1 MQMEKQWVSR
11 RTSSRSR
18 VFNMFYVTVVLVVIG
33 QLVSA
38 DLNQQL
44 ALSAASSDF
53 SQKLYQKISVRE
65 FNSVYSPYSIHSA
78 LTMASLGARGNT
90 ATELGRTLSITSLG
104 DSVHTIYKELIQQI
118 NGIRDVQT
126 YTANAIFLNPKF
138 QTAPSFIQETLNYYS
153 ARTDSI
159 NFSAAGG
166 PEKPINDYIAS
177 KTNNMVVNTLAQG
190 TVTPATAMLLI
201 NTIFF
206 NGTWET
212 SFKDALTKKK
222 DFRQSIS
229 TVKIVDMMLDN
240 DRTLNIK
247 RDNTI
252 GVDVAEFPFKG
263 GRFSFYIALPQT
275 AEAITELEMLLPL
288 PGKTSQLFV
297 GLTPVRAK
305 VEIPKF
311 KIETSLKL
319 KKTLVE
325 LGISDAFNPARA
337 DFTGITLSGQLSFDE
352 VIHKAVIDVR
362 ETGTVAAAA
371 TVISSLKSLPLPPAA
386 SFIANHPFVYFLR
399 DKVTGQILFQGKF
412 SG

>member
-1 MQMEKQWVSR
+1 
-11 RTSSRSR
+11 
-18 VFNMFYVTVVLVVIG
+18 
-33 QLVSA
+33 
-38 DLNQQL
+38 
-44 ALSAASSDF
+44 
-53 SQKLYQKISVRE
+53 
-65 FNSVYSPYSIHSA
+65 
-78 LTMASLGARGNT
+78 MASLGARGNT
-90 ATELGRTLSITSLG
+90 ATELSRTLSITSLG